1 MKSNPVASNGKC
13 TCCMHTLFAWHCG
26 STEGPAFLSRWAM
39 VGTRLTSGCWLCN
52 NGLWPVTCREGGAPL
67 LPLRQRNFH
76 AAKRIDLA
84 PELSCK
90 VETRHPEVYASSVS
104 TSSVGMIRPAADHGM
119 AFAGSASEQLP
130 SPDYRNSKMQ
140 RQPAQRNNEEMQ
152 HTSQGLAARN
162 NPCKPTWLHSTLTR
176 ASNQA
181 EHCCHSSLLLTLT
194 WNHQLSLNPSPKRTH
209 TNFRLAPTGAHI
221 SGAHKHDPKPLC
233 SVPKTNII
241 RSAQHEV
248 LAASNL
254 RHTEPRGHAGM
265 SKTEGPG
272 TVSET

>member
-1 MKSNPVASNGKC
+1 
-13 TCCMHTLFAWHCG
+13 MHTLFAWHCG

-152 HTSQGLAARN
+152 HTSQGLAD
-162 NPCKPTWLHSTLTR
+162 
-176 ASNQA
+176 
-181 EHCCHSSLLLTLT
+181 
-194 WNHQLSLNPSPKRTH
+194 PKQPLQTNLATFH
-209 TNFRLAPTGAHI
+209 TNSRLKPSRALLPFQPAP
-221 SGAHKHDPKPLC
+221 
-233 SVPKTNII
+233 
-241 RSAQHEV
+241 
-248 LAASNL
+248 
-254 RHTEPRGHAGM
+254 HTHLEP
-265 SKTEGPG
+265 S
-272 TVSET
+272 TVIKS